1 MLCAPVA
8 SRHAEA
14 TLRDT
19 WKRRLRDMVFL
30 RRGSF
35 VRPKALL
42 MRDVVSALC
51 GCADGER
58 AWVFGGDV
66 RHAQRLQEP
75 VVCAVGRRRRE
86 RGVVACT
93 SLLVSL

>member
-58 AWVFGGDV
+58 AWGFGGDV